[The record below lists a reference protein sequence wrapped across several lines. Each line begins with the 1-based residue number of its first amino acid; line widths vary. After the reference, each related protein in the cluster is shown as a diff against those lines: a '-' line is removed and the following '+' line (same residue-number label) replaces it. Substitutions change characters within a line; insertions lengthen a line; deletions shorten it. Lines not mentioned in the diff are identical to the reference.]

1 MLGQRRTV
9 LSLAVLGLLTLPLGG
24 CGGSQTTTVTVPPPA
39 VAQVTSATATASAV
53 ARVAP
58 PDPVVR
64 FALTTT
70 SPEGTWPFTAQL
82 GSITTNPNGFTG
94 SDPIPPQDT
103 YLMVQVNVVS
113 QITGRMVPPPRLI
126 VVCHGP
132 HDDRWQLAPPGSIG
146 YDQGSE
152 SAPDTEGFYVST
164 GDGQPHAWDTEWQV
178 PEGTSTTGVKCI
190 LEDGGRGDGTIR
202 VVGSGRLN

>member
-1 MLGQRRTV
+1 MTRSCGALI
-9 LSLAVLGLLTLPLGG
+9 LLALVALGG
-24 CGGSQTTTVTVPPPA
+24 CGESKTITVTAPSP
-39 VAQVTSATATASAV
+39 VAQVTATTATTSTAAHV
-53 ARVAP
+53 AQ

-64 FALTTT
+64 FALITT

-82 GSITTNPNGFTG
+82 GSIAENPNGFTG

-103 YLMVQVNVVS
+103 YLMVQVNVTS
-113 QITGRMVPPPRLI
+113 QIAGRMVPPPKLI

-132 HDDRWQLAPPGSIG
+132 HDHRWQLAPPGSIG

-164 GDGQPHAWDTEWQV
+164 GDGQPHPWDTEWQV
-178 PEGTSTTGVKCI
+178 PEGTSTTGVKCV
-190 LEDGGRGDGTIR
+190 LTGGGSGDGTIR